1 VLLAVGG
8 TTVSVPVSLAFTLD
22 GSDSVDLNQKSTETS
37 DLTYDWV
44 CLIITAGANYLD
56 PCGIYDDDAGS
67 QSVLVIAANEMDS
80 IYVYQITLY
89 VTATDGRSDS
99 ASVTV
104 YPSGTTIQVGGMSGP
119 SNSQVNFDQKL
130 SVLGEITAAVEVNAT
145 WSVAWGTVDFP
156 ISLMTNALTSP
167 SHEFSSSQAADGLQF
182 SLGIA
187 PNSFV
192 SGRTYTFTLTGCEPG
207 STSLCSYS
215 QLDVYING
223 PPTSGSIII
232 SPEEGA
238 ALNTTFSMSAISW
251 IDFSTDYPL
260 QFSFLYQLSSTL
272 PTMSIAGYSGNSYA
286 ESLLPAGLS
295 NNNNTVSIIGLVA
308 DVFSCATSSTISVR
322 VLDREISNA
331 EIESLLETTVSSFGS
346 TGDTDALF
354 QTLNAASTTLNTINC
369 SLATN
374 CSGIFREDCVTTAN
388 TCGSCLYGYIG
399 VVGDSNLPCF
409 NMNLTSGE
417 IGSLCGGPGDCIYGL
432 CENIV
437 DGTGT
442 CTAPPLECVNN
453 CTYHGQCEYVDAGNN
468 LLSSC
473 TIFDVGCSAVCLCDT
488 DFHGQDCSLTEANLT
503 SLDNSRAS
511 MCVSLLKAAKVQDN
525 SSALLDTMV
534 SALLQAY
541 SPYQVVSED
550 AITSCASLLSY
561 LSAVGRLGYIANAQ
575 SSTVQFLT
583 NTMSSFVTG
592 TQVQSQRRRRRLS
605 SSNSTSTGNAVGTA
619 VSDMITGLTSGI
631 LGGETPTSITSAN
644 LRVSVMSPL
653 TSSLSNSSLSP
664 PATAAQSQ
672 YGSLLPSV
680 GLAGNG
686 LDACGFSGG
695 YSPLSIMSWG
705 SNPYSTDVPLQSSIL
720 RFGTGGTTDSRRK
733 MLETV
738 DVALTFVPLF
748 YISLQF
754 SSKMDLNFTA
764 QRLGLK
770 ANITLP
776 QCRFYD
782 GSEYTDCQGCN
793 ISSYTD
799 YNVTYGCYDLS
810 VLCSGA
816 SSTRHMARRL
826 ADGEGAASYA
836 ALAEAIAAELA
847 SVLSQNPFAIDLAKA
862 KAILIFISFLI
873 FTFFAG
879 IFCTLPWDKFEH
891 NQLVY
896 LKEGKDSAEDEKE
909 KAKEKKESLVDMIDK
924 AFKVPIDFGASFA
937 KKLSPRT
944 PRTVRSDSYSGS
956 GSGSASDLDVKVEDA
971 FSIVDE
977 LDDDNASEDPWDT
990 ENMLSDHALKENVIK
1005 FLGVAIPSES
1015 VLCNDSFWTRSIRLL
1030 VRKHEWVDF
1039 FTSYNP
1045 ELSRTIRWI
1054 GLWKGLLINLFIDT
1068 LFFGIYFADDGT
1080 CELFNTETN
1089 CLLLTSALSS
1099 TGTKCIWS
1107 GSTDDDGHC
1116 SLAPPPSDVMFTVV
1130 LALICVIICVPID
1143 FMMSYC
1149 LEEFAAKWPDLDS
1162 LGMSTMYWYGSHK
1175 FPDFSKPEFASALSL
1190 FDKVQSDM
1198 SPYERQ
1204 ALSTL
1209 LYSDLHSPEEEIHSI
1224 LATIHRVFCA
1234 ETESP
1239 SYSSNSLEALGADKV
1254 ARANAIT
1261 ENLGV
1266 YPNGELAPLSILRRL
1281 RHGTSSNFLVNKI
1294 TRVRKNAL
1302 LCTEALRSY
1311 EVYEKHFRDYFMVQS
1326 FILEHFTAF
1335 KRFALKKQLFF
1346 YKKIAPDI
1354 IPLYEYLLAWFFI
1367 FISMSFFFY
1376 WIFAW
1381 GVKNGGVTMEAWGI
1395 NFAIGAAQDI
1405 FCQNPIKIFVLYV
1418 AAVEVMRPQLV
1429 NVHRTLYDVAM
1440 RAARS
1445 SPVDF
1450 GFRVCQHTS
1459 PTCRAARI
1467 LDAYDLPS
1475 ARLLR
1480 LVNDKDIQV
1489 CRQARITNELFII
1502 TMIIAVPALLAVM
1515 GDPVADQVL
1524 DVLLSTVLSGIA
1536 VFFSILQ
1543 TYGEIIM
1550 CVPIIII
1557 VSFVVYRYGLLN
1569 RALKYMSQQEGA
1581 EKRQLKHFRASRD
1594 HRSSMPW
1601 VRRQIRRAWLS
1612 CIDWFL
1618 FLSRPKDSFEEVVF
1632 NKSGKLR
1639 RTNVWQHMNVPPA
1652 SSGPAD
1658 NSVREGESDGE
1669 GSGTEGNNVSNVSD
1683 PLSNLIPEEILALVP
1698 NVLPAYET
1706 VGRLGEVRD
1715 LRVTTPGSATAQVK
1729 NLRKPVVSEIP
1740 TVTRNSQSEVK
1751 GVTRH
1756 VDVALK
1762 SLLSVLIEDIRF
1774 IDDLLADDDDE
1785 VQCPMHNF
1793 AHASGA
1799 GSSELISASKL
1810 GLLFQQ
1816 VWVLFWPAGVKLSA
1830 GEVQRVCEYFN
1841 TWIAAMQEDTSLLVG
1856 LIPVRAFIFWF
1867 RRLNQ
1872 YIVRLRTQERVPRQS
1887 GPVRRAGDGG
1897 EARISVVNSVDEYF
1911 FRLEDADSSEEGSN
1925 RDSSDN
1931 SSDSSDAHFFSMF
1944 LDTAAVSRGYAAN
1957 NEVANVD
1964 DVGVEGL
1971 ESFYVRNNSNS
1982 ELFTFSNV
1990 NQSVYEHRTP
2000 SKPAS
2005 TNQGAAKR
2013 AVRFADTNAS
2023 NFRMEVDNDD
2033 SSEGSIDGSS
2043 DSSNNEFYKSFMGTE
2058 SLGFAANSGG
2068 GAHNIDVDEESDDDH
2083 DFYKSFMG
2091 NDSGVTVGS
2100 NYMHPE
2106 HQEYTYDDDD
2116 IDIDAV
2122 HTPNSPVH
2130 STPMSPMQMQQIYGL
2145 QSGSSFRQYG
2155 TNSYGNTDQA
2165 QLDNAHSSSSSA
2177 SNMKSI
2183 LKKVKGQT

>member
-1 VLLAVGG
+1 
-8 TTVSVPVSLAFTLD
+8 VSLAFTLD

-80 IYVYQITLY
+80 VYVYQITLY

-251 IDFSTDYPL
+251 IDFCTDYPL

-550 AITSCASLLSY
+550 ATTSCASLLSY

-826 ADGEGAASYA
+826 ANGEGAASYA
-836 ALAEAIAAELA
+836 ALATLLPSPSAFPTVSLSTSSIESSMSVAVLAYVCVLILLFICGLVFAVRLDLLERMQLDSLYCDSVYEMPTKAASLVWVVDSAFMIPRKFA
-847 SVLSQNPFAIDLAKA
+847 SVVGNELGPTAAGKMTNIRTDNIVNVGDKNVPSMDTRSVCGLNTLNFLGITIPCECVVDSHDTVQRSLMFLLSKHELFNWFGVNPECPRVVRWIGCFK
-862 KAILIFISFLI
+862 SFLI
-873 FTFFAG
+873 VLFVVTLFFRIYFPNDYICEFYFRESDCISQQSLISHSGTKCVWSSIADDYGACAMSSASTSATF
-879 IFCTLPWDKFEH
+879 I
-891 NQLVY
+891 LVVA
-896 LKEGKDSAEDEKE
+896 LICI
-909 KAKEKKESLVDMIDK
+909 LVS
-924 AFKVPIDFGASFA
+924 VPID
-937 KKLSPRT
+937 
-944 PRTVRSDSYSGS
+944 Y
-956 GSGSASDLDVKVEDA
+956 
-971 FSIVDE
+971 I
-977 LDDDNASEDPWDT
+977 
-990 ENMLSDHALKENVIK
+990 
-1005 FLGVAIPSES
+1005 
-1015 VLCNDSFWTRSIRLL
+1015 
-1030 VRKHEWVDF
+1030 
-1039 FTSYNP
+1039 
-1045 ELSRTIRWI
+1045 
-1054 GLWKGLLINLFIDT
+1054 
-1068 LFFGIYFADDGT
+1068 
-1080 CELFNTETN
+1080 
-1089 CLLLTSALSS
+1089 
-1099 TGTKCIWS
+1099 
-1107 GSTDDDGHC
+1107 
-1116 SLAPPPSDVMFTVV
+1116 
-1130 LALICVIICVPID
+1130 
-1143 FMMSYC
+1143 MSYF
-1149 LEEFAAKWPDLDS
+1149 LEQMAAKWPDF
-1162 LGMSTMYWYGSHK
+1162 GSTGFSPTDTNGFELPEDLAK
-1175 FPDFSKPEFASALSL
+1175 SRNTIKELLEALRNEIDDFEW
-1190 FDKVQSDM
+1190 
-1198 SPYERQ
+1198 Q
-1204 ALSTL
+1204 ALAALIDGDQST
-1209 LYSDLHSPEEEIHSI
+1209 PEEEADGIIRALEHI
-1224 LATIHRVFCA
+1224 FR
-1234 ETESP
+1234 EESGCLP
-1239 SYSSNSLEALGADKV
+1239 DRTSVAYHTLSL
-1254 ARANAIT
+1254 N
-1261 ENLGV
+1261 
-1266 YPNGELAPLSILRRL
+1266 PNGEVAPMTILQKLRCSAPKDATVKKLNDARRRARNL
-1281 RHGTSSNFLVNKI
+1281 QSSFRCCI
-1294 TRVRKNAL
+1294 PA
-1302 LCTEALRSY
+1302 
-1311 EVYEKHFRDYFMVQS
+1311 FRDS
-1326 FILEHFTAF
+1326 FIIQKFVMEQFTPVQ
-1335 KRFALKKQLFF
+1335 RFALKKQLEFCG
-1346 YKKIAPDI
+1346 KIRPSSV
-1354 IPLYEYLLAWFFI
+1354 PLHQFVIGWFVTIVGILFFI
-1367 FISMSFFFY
+1367 GWIIY
-1376 WIFAW
+1376 WCVHTNKAVTERAW
-1381 GVKNGGVTMEAWGI
+1381 GGI
-1395 NFAIGAAQDI
+1395 YGTIVAQYI
-1405 FCQNPIKIFVLYV
+1405 FWLNPIKIMILHVGLPDS
-1418 AAVEVMRPQLV
+1418 MRPRLRAIHKTLT
-1429 NVHRTLYDVAM
+1429 NVATRD
-1440 RAARS
+1440 AATG
-1445 SPVDF
+1445 PADF
-1450 GFRVCQHTS
+1450 SFKVCQHTS
-1459 PTCRAARI
+1459 PACRAARTA
-1467 LDAYDLPS
+1467 DAFGLPAS
-1475 ARLLR
+1475 KILR
-1480 LVNDKDIQV
+1480 LINDNDVLACQEMHNAHDTSILNV
-1489 CRQARITNELFII
+1489 IT
-1502 TMIIAVPALLAVM
+1502 AVPALLSVFGYRLMEAT
-1515 GDPVADQVL
+1515 L
-1524 DVLLSTVLSGIA
+1524 DIQL
-1536 VFFSILQ
+1536 
-1543 TYGEIIM
+1543 
-1550 CVPIIII
+1550 
-1557 VSFVVYRYGLLN
+1557 YGLICGL
-1569 RALKYMSQQEGA
+1569 A
-1581 EKRQLKHFRASRD
+1581 
-1594 HRSSMPW
+1594 
-1601 VRRQIRRAWLS
+1601 
-1612 CIDWFL
+1612 L
-1618 FLSRPKDSFEEVVF
+1618 FLSFLNDHGVYF
-1632 NKSGKLR
+1632 
-1639 RTNVWQHMNVPPA
+1639 M
-1652 SSGPAD
+1652 
-1658 NSVREGESDGE
+1658 
-1669 GSGTEGNNVSNVSD
+1669 
-1683 PLSNLIPEEILALVP
+1683 IIALV
-1698 NVLPAYET
+1698 LLIAGYLCAWYLYGWLT
-1706 VGRLGEVRD
+1706 FGTRD
-1715 LRVTTPGSATAQVK
+1715 GST
-1729 NLRKPVVSEIP
+1729 S
-1740 TVTRNSQSEVK
+1740 
-1751 GVTRH
+1751 
-1756 VDVALK
+1756 VA
-1762 SLLSVLIEDIRF
+1762 IED
-1774 IDDLLADDDDE
+1774 
-1785 VQCPMHNF
+1785 
-1793 AHASGA
+1793 
-1799 GSSELISASKL
+1799 K
-1810 GLLFQQ
+1810 
-1816 VWVLFWPAGVKLSA
+1816 K
-1830 GEVQRVCEYFN
+1830 
-1841 TWIAAMQEDTSLLVG
+1841 
-1856 LIPVRAFIFWF
+1856 
-1867 RRLNQ
+1867 
-1872 YIVRLRTQERVPRQS
+1872 
-1887 GPVRRAGDGG
+1887 
-1897 EARISVVNSVDEYF
+1897 
-1911 FRLEDADSSEEGSN
+1911 
-1925 RDSSDN
+1925 
-1931 SSDSSDAHFFSMF
+1931 
-1944 LDTAAVSRGYAAN
+1944 
-1957 NEVANVD
+1957 
-1964 DVGVEGL
+1964 
-1971 ESFYVRNNSNS
+1971 
-1982 ELFTFSNV
+1982 
-1990 NQSVYEHRTP
+1990 
-2000 SKPAS
+2000 
-2005 TNQGAAKR
+2005 
-2013 AVRFADTNAS
+2013 
-2023 NFRMEVDNDD
+2023 
-2033 SSEGSIDGSS
+2033 
-2043 DSSNNEFYKSFMGTE
+2043 
-2058 SLGFAANSGG
+2058 
-2068 GAHNIDVDEESDDDH
+2068 
-2083 DFYKSFMG
+2083 
-2091 NDSGVTVGS
+2091 
-2100 NYMHPE
+2100 
-2106 HQEYTYDDDD
+2106 DD
-2116 IDIDAV
+2116 IDFALQLQDARAPYCGDLV
-2122 HTPNSPVH
+2122 DIETGGVKDVVPL
-2130 STPMSPMQMQQIYGL
+2130 QIISIPEL
-2145 QSGSSFRQYG
+2145 QVVNGDDSMLGS
-2155 TNSYGNTDQA
+2155 QA
-2165 QLDNAHSSSSSA
+2165 QLFSTVDEGLSSSA
-2177 SNMKSI
+2177 KPTRSDCYDC
-2183 LKKVKGQT
+2183 